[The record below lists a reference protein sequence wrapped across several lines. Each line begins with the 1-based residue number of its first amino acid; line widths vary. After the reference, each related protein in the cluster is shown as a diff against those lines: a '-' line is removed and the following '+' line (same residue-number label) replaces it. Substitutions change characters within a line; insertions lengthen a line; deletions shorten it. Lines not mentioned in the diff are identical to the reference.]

1 MTHPCTM
8 NKQAETAPELSF
20 LTRTAIPPRCLIPPP
35 PPSTH
40 TFQLCIEASILI
52 CDPGVR
58 CGLEPE
64 LVQWL
69 IEVGDWSQRQPVP
82 MDTGCSSPRAIGT
95 CFRVHQMVLRL
106 GGQAE
111 REAGPCLGAQGK
123 ARKPTS
129 HPFSIFSAGTTG
141 YPSTRTTTAF
151 SCIG

>member
-1 MTHPCTM
+1 MTHLRTM

-40 TFQLCIEASILI
+40 TFQLCVEASILI
-52 CDPGVR
+52 YDPGVR

-82 MDTGCSSPRAIGT
+82 MDTGFSSPCAI
-95 CFRVHQMVLRL
+95 
-106 GGQAE
+106 
-111 REAGPCLGAQGK
+111 
-123 ARKPTS
+123 
-129 HPFSIFSAGTTG
+129 
-141 YPSTRTTTAF
+141 ST
-151 SCIG
+151 